1 MPGQK
6 PKNIQMKK
14 LSLALITICL
24 YTMTSYAQTYSIVIK
39 GGHVIDPKNN
49 IDEIMDI
56 AINGDKIVRVAKD
69 IDAKTA
75 TQVVNAAGLYVTP
88 GLIDIHSHNF
98 HGIRAGDPVPD
109 GFTFRTGITTTV
121 DAGSSGWK
129 SFPRF
134 KAETIDRS
142 ETRVLSWLNI
152 VGEGYK
158 GGQFEQDNGDMDSK
172 LTADFA
178 LKNKEYIVGI
188 KTAHYNRP
196 DWIAVDRAVGAGKL
210 ANIPVMVDFGGT
222 VPAHS
227 IEELFFKH
235 LRPGD
240 VFTHCFAELGN
251 SRESIVDPKTKKIKP
266 FVVEAQKRGIVFDV
280 GFGGISFAYSQAI
293 PALQQGFYPN
303 SISTDMNKGATN
315 GAMKNLLD
323 VMSKFI
329 AMGMDL
335 QSVIKATTQNPAKE
349 INREDLGTLSVGSIA
364 DVSVFNMREGKFGF
378 WDYTGYK
385 MDATKKLECELTL
398 RAGKVVYNLNGI
410 TNPVVVPARRR

>member
-1 MPGQK
+1 
-6 PKNIQMKK
+6 MKR
-14 LSLALITICL
+14 LSLALIVICF
-24 YTMTSYAQTYSIVIK
+24 TAFTSYAQTYSIVIK

-49 IDEIMDI
+49 INELMDI
-56 AINGDKIVRVAKD
+56 AITGDKIVRVAKD
-69 IDAKTA
+69 IDPKSA

-98 HGIRAGDPVPD
+98 HGIRAGDPIPD
-109 GFTFRTGITTTV
+109 GFTFRTGVTTTV

-142 ETRVLSWLNI
+142 ETRVLAWLNI

-158 GGQFEQDNGDMDSK
+158 GGEFEQDNEDMDSK
-172 LTADFA
+172 LSGEFA
-178 LKNKEYIVGI
+178 LKNKDYIVGI

-196 DWIAVDRAVGAGKL
+196 DWIAVDRAVGAGKI

-227 IEELFFKH
+227 LEELFFKH

-240 VFTHCFAELGN
+240 VFTHCFAELGP
-251 SRESIVDPKTKKIKP
+251 SRESIVDPKTRKIKP
-266 FVVEAQKRGIVFDV
+266 FVVEAQKRGIIFDV

-315 GAMKNLLD
+315 GAMKNILD

-335 QSVIKATTQNPAKE
+335 PAVIKATTQNPAKE

-364 DVSVFNMREGKFGF
+364 DVAVFNMREGKFGF

-385 MDATKKLECELTL
+385 MDATKKLESELTI

-410 TNPVVVPARRR
+410 TTPVVLPTRGRQSH

>member
-1 MPGQK
+1 
-6 PKNIQMKK
+6 MKK
-14 LSLALITICL
+14 SSLAFITFSFL
-24 YTMTSYAQTYSIVIK
+24 AVTAFGQNYSIVIK

-49 IDEIMDI
+49 INEIMDI
-56 AINGDKIVRVAKD
+56 AVNGDKIVRVAKN
-69 IDAKTA
+69 IDSKSAA
-75 TQVVNAAGLYVTP
+75 QVVNAAGLLVTP

-142 ETRVLSWLNI
+142 ETRVLAWLNI

-172 LTADFA
+172 LTGEFA

-196 DWIAVDRAVGAGKL
+196 DWIAVDRAVGAGKI

-227 IEELFFKH
+227 LEELFFKH

-240 VFTHCFAELGN
+240 VFTHCFAELGA

-293 PALQQGFYPN
+293 PALEQGFYPN

-315 GAMKNLLD
+315 GAMKNLPD
-323 VMSKFI
+323 VMSKFL

-335 QSVIKATTQNPAKE
+335 PAVIKATTLNPAKE

-364 DVSVFNMREGKFGF
+364 DISVFNMREGKFGF

-410 TNPVVVPARRR
+410 TTPVVVPARRQ

>member
-1 MPGQK
+1 
-6 PKNIQMKK
+6 MKK
-14 LSLALITICL
+14 ISFALLAICL
-24 YTMTSYAQTYSIVIK
+24 IALTSDAQTYSIVIK

-49 IDEIMDI
+49 INEIMDI
-56 AINGDKIVRVAKD
+56 AINGEKIVRVANN
-69 IDAKTA
+69 IDASSA
-75 TQVVNAAGLYVTP
+75 TQIVNAAGLYVTP

-172 LTADFA
+172 LTGEFA
-178 LKNKEYIVGI
+178 IKNKEYIVGI
-188 KTAHYNRP
+188 KTAHYSRP
-196 DWIAVDRAVGAGKL
+196 DWIAVDRAVGAATI

-222 VPAHS
+222 VPARS

-240 VFTHCFAELGN
+240 VFTHCFAELGD

-335 QSVIKATTQNPAKE
+335 PAVIKATTQNPAKE

-385 MDATKKLECELTL
+385 MDATKKLECELTI

-410 TNPVVVPARRR
+410 TTPVVVPARKR

>member
-1 MPGQK
+1 
-6 PKNIQMKK
+6 MKK
-14 LSLALITICL
+14 ISFALLAICL
-24 YTMTSYAQTYSIVIK
+24 IALTSDAQTYSIVIK

-49 IDEIMDI
+49 INEIMDI
-56 AINGDKIVRVAKD
+56 AINGDKIVSVANN
-69 IDAKTA
+69 IDTSSA
-75 TQVVNAAGLYVTP
+75 TQIVNAAGLYVTP

-158 GGQFEQDNGDMDSK
+158 GGQFEQDNSDMDSK
-172 LTADFA
+172 LTGEFA
-178 LKNKEYIVGI
+178 IKNKEYIVGI
-188 KTAHYNRP
+188 KTAHYSRP
-196 DWIAVDRAVGAGKL
+196 DWIAVDRAVGAATI

-240 VFTHCFAELGN
+240 VFTHCFAELGD

-266 FVVEAQKRGIVFDV
+266 FIVEAQKRGIVFDV

-335 QSVIKATTQNPAKE
+335 PAVIKATTQNPAKE

-385 MDATKKLECELTL
+385 MDATKKLECELTV

-410 TNPVVVPARRR
+410 TTPIVVPARKR

>member
-1 MPGQK
+1 
-6 PKNIQMKK
+6 MKK
-14 LSLALITICL
+14 ISFALLAICL
-24 YTMTSYAQTYSIVIK
+24 IALTSDAQTYSIVIK

-49 IDEIMDI
+49 INEIMDI
-56 AINGDKIVRVAKD
+56 AINGEKIVRVANN
-69 IDAKTA
+69 IDASSA
-75 TQVVNAAGLYVTP
+75 TQIVNAAGLYVTP

-172 LTADFA
+172 LTGEFA
-178 LKNKEYIVGI
+178 IKNKEYIVGI
-188 KTAHYNRP
+188 KTAHYSRP
-196 DWIAVDRAVGAGKL
+196 DWIAVDRAVGAATI

-240 VFTHCFAELGN
+240 VFTHCFAELGD

-335 QSVIKATTQNPAKE
+335 PAVIKATTQNPAKE

-385 MDATKKLECELTL
+385 MDATKKLECELTI

-410 TNPVVVPARRR
+410 TTPVVVPARKR

>member
-1 MPGQK
+1 
-6 PKNIQMKK
+6 MKK
-14 LSLALITICL
+14 LSLALLANCFL
-24 YTMTSYAQTYSIVIK
+24 VFASYAQTYSIVIQ

-49 IDEIMDI
+49 INEIMDI
-56 AINGDKIVRVAKD
+56 AINGDKIVRVAKK
-69 IDAKTA
+69 IDAKSA
-75 TQVVNAAGLYVTP
+75 TQIVNAAGLYVTP

-158 GGQFEQDNGDMDSK
+158 GGQFEQDNGDMDSN
-172 LTADFA
+172 LTAEFA
-178 LKNKEYIVGI
+178 IKNKDYIVGI

-196 DWIAVDRAVGAGKL
+196 DWVAVDRAVGAGKI

-240 VFTHCFAELGN
+240 IFTHCFAELGD
-251 SRESIVDPKTKKIKP
+251 SRESLVDPKTKKIKP

-335 QSVIKATTQNPAKE
+335 PSVIKATTQNPAKE

-378 WDYTGYK
+378 WDHTGYK

-410 TNPVVVPARRR
+410 TTPVVYR

>member
-1 MPGQK
+1 
-6 PKNIQMKK
+6 MKK
-14 LSLALITICL
+14 ISLALLAVCFFAL
-24 YTMTSYAQTYSIVIK
+24 TSYAQTYSIVIK

-49 IDEIMDI
+49 INEVMDI
-56 AINGDKIVRVAKD
+56 AINGDKIVKVDKN
-69 IDAKTA
+69 IDPKSAR
-75 TQVVNAAGLYVTP
+75 QVVNAAGLYVTP

-98 HGIRAGDPVPD
+98 HGMRPGDPIPD

-142 ETRVLSWLNI
+142 ETRVLAWLNI
-152 VGEGYK
+152 VGEGYR
-158 GGQFEQDNGDMDSK
+158 GGAFEQDNNDMDSK
-172 LTADFA
+172 LTGEFA

-188 KTAHYNRP
+188 KTAHYARP
-196 DWIAVDRAVGAGKL
+196 DWVAVDRAVGAGKT
-210 ANIPVMVDFGGT
+210 ANVPVMVDFGGT

-251 SRESIVDPKTKKIKP
+251 SREPIVDPKTKKIKP

-315 GAMKNLLD
+315 GAMKNILD
-323 VMSKFI
+323 VMSKFV

-335 QSVIKATTQNPAKE
+335 PAVIKATTENPAKE
-349 INREDLGTLSVGSIA
+349 INRTDLGTLSVGSIA
-364 DVSVFNMREGKFGF
+364 DVAVLNMRKGKFGF

-385 MDATKKLECELTL
+385 MDATEKLECELTL
-398 RAGKVVYNLNGI
+398 RAGKVVFNQNGI
-410 TNPVVVPARRR
+410 TTPVVVPAARGAQSH

>member
-1 MPGQK
+1 
-6 PKNIQMKK
+6 MKK
-14 LSLALITICL
+14 SSLAFITFCFL
-24 YTMTSYAQTYSIVIK
+24 AVTAFGQNYSIVIK

-49 IDEIMDI
+49 INEIMDI
-56 AINGDKIVRVAKD
+56 AVNGDKIVRVAKN
-69 IDAKTA
+69 IDSKSAA
-75 TQVVNAAGLYVTP
+75 QVVNAAGLLVTP

-142 ETRVLSWLNI
+142 ETRVLAWLNI

-172 LTADFA
+172 LTGEFA

-196 DWIAVDRAVGAGKL
+196 DWIAVDRAVGAGKI

-227 IEELFFKH
+227 LEELFFKH

-240 VFTHCFAELGN
+240 VFTHCFAELGA

-293 PALQQGFYPN
+293 PALEQGFYPN

-323 VMSKFI
+323 VMSKFL

-335 QSVIKATTQNPAKE
+335 PAVIKATTLNPAKE

-364 DVSVFNMREGKFGF
+364 DISVFNMREGKFGF

-410 TNPVVVPARRR
+410 TTPVVVPARRQ

>member
-1 MPGQK
+1 
-6 PKNIQMKK
+6 MKK
-14 LSLALITICL
+14 SSLAFITFCFL
-24 YTMTSYAQTYSIVIK
+24 AVTAFGQNYSIVIK

-49 IDEIMDI
+49 INEIMDI
-56 AINGDKIVRVAKD
+56 AVNGDKIVRVAKN
-69 IDAKTA
+69 IDSKSAA
-75 TQVVNAAGLYVTP
+75 QVVNAAGLLVTP

-142 ETRVLSWLNI
+142 ETRVLAWLNI

-172 LTADFA
+172 LTGEFA

-196 DWIAVDRAVGAGKL
+196 DWIAVDRAVGAGKI

-227 IEELFFKH
+227 LEELFFKH

-240 VFTHCFAELGN
+240 VFTHCFAELGA

-293 PALQQGFYPN
+293 PALEQGFYPN

-315 GAMKNLLD
+315 GAMKNLPD
-323 VMSKFI
+323 VMSKFL

-335 QSVIKATTQNPAKE
+335 PAVIKATTLNPAKE

-364 DVSVFNMREGKFGF
+364 DISVFNMREGKFGF

-410 TNPVVVPARRR
+410 TTPVVVPARRQ

>member
-1 MPGQK
+1 MEK
-6 PKNIQMKK
+6 I
-14 LSLALITICL
+14 SLALIATCL
-24 YTMTSYAQTYSIVIK
+24 IALTSYAQTYSIVIK

-49 IDEIMDI
+49 INEIMDI
-56 AINGDKIVRVAKD
+56 AINGDKIVRVANN
-69 IDAKTA
+69 IDASSA
-75 TQVVNAAGLYVTP
+75 TQIVNAAGLYVTP

-172 LTADFA
+172 LTGEFA
-178 LKNKEYIVGI
+178 IKNKEYIVGI
-188 KTAHYNRP
+188 KTAHYSRP
-196 DWIAVDRAVGAGKL
+196 DWIAVDRAVGAGKI

-227 IEELFFKH
+227 IEELFFEH

-240 VFTHCFAELGN
+240 VFTHCFAELGD

-335 QSVIKATTQNPAKE
+335 PAVIKATTQNPAKE

-410 TNPVVVPARRR
+410 TTPVVVPARRP

>member
-1 MPGQK
+1 MLTVCAFILPG
-6 PKNIQMKK
+6 
-14 LSLALITICL
+14 
-24 YTMTSYAQTYSIVIK
+24 YAQTYSIVIK
-39 GGHVIDPKNN
+39 GGHVIDPVNN
-49 IDEIMDI
+49 INEVMDI
-56 AINGDKIVRVAKD
+56 AVSGDKIVRVAKD
-69 IDAKTA
+69 INPKSAR
-75 TQVVNAAGLYVTP
+75 QVVEAAGLYVTP

-98 HGIRAGDPVPD
+98 HGIRSGDPVPD
-109 GFTFRTGITTTV
+109 GFTFRSGITTTV

-158 GGQFEQDNGDMDSK
+158 GGTFEQDNGDMDSK
-172 LTADFA
+172 LTGEFA
-178 LKNKEYIVGI
+178 IKNKEYIVGI

-196 DWIAVDRAVGAGKL
+196 DWNAVDRAVGAGKI
-210 ANIPVMVDFGGT
+210 AGIPVMVDFGGT
-222 VPAHS
+222 VPSHS
-227 IEELFFKH
+227 LEELFFKH

-240 VFTHCFAELGN
+240 VFTHCFAELGA

-335 QSVIKATTQNPAKE
+335 PAVIKATTENPAKE
-349 INREDLGTLSVGSIA
+349 INRTDLGSLTVGSIA
-364 DVSVFNMREGKFGF
+364 DVAVFNMREGKFGF
-378 WDYTGYK
+378 WDYTGFK

-410 TNPVVVPARRR
+410 TNPVVVDTRSR

>member
-1 MPGQK
+1 
-6 PKNIQMKK
+6 MKK
-14 LSLALITICL
+14 ISFALLAICL
-24 YTMTSYAQTYSIVIK
+24 IALTSDAQTYSIVIK

-49 IDEIMDI
+49 INEIMDI
-56 AINGDKIVRVAKD
+56 AINGDKIVSVANN
-69 IDAKTA
+69 IDTSSA
-75 TQVVNAAGLYVTP
+75 TQIVNAAGLYVTP

-98 HGIRAGDPVPD
+98 HEIRAGDPVPD

-129 SFPRF
+129 SFPQF

-158 GGQFEQDNGDMDSK
+158 GGQFEQDNSDMDSK
-172 LTADFA
+172 LTGEFA
-178 LKNKEYIVGI
+178 IKNKEYIVGI
-188 KTAHYNRP
+188 KTAHYSRP
-196 DWIAVDRAVGAGKL
+196 DWIAVDRAVGAATI

-240 VFTHCFAELGN
+240 VFTHCFAELGD

-266 FVVEAQKRGIVFDV
+266 FIVEAQKRGIVFDV

-335 QSVIKATTQNPAKE
+335 PAVIKATTQNPAKE

-385 MDATKKLECELTL
+385 MDATKKLECELTV

-410 TNPVVVPARRR
+410 TTPIVVPARKR

>member
-1 MPGQK
+1 
-6 PKNIQMKK
+6 MKK
-14 LSLALITICL
+14 ISLALIATCL
-24 YTMTSYAQTYSIVIK
+24 IALTSDAQTYSIVIK

-49 IDEIMDI
+49 INEIMDI
-56 AINGDKIVRVAKD
+56 AINGDKIVRVANN
-69 IDAKTA
+69 IDASSA
-75 TQVVNAAGLYVTP
+75 TQIVNAAGLYVTP

-158 GGQFEQDNGDMDSK
+158 GGQFEQDNSDMDSK
-172 LTADFA
+172 LTGEFA
-178 LKNKEYIVGI
+178 IKNKEYIVGI

-196 DWIAVDRAVGAGKL
+196 DWIAVDRAVGAAKM
-210 ANIPVMVDFGGT
+210 ANIPVMVDFGGI

-240 VFTHCFAELGN
+240 VFTHCFAELGD

-266 FVVEAQKRGIVFDV
+266 FVMEAQKRGIVFDV

-293 PALQQGFYPN
+293 PAIQQGFYPN

-335 QSVIKATTQNPAKE
+335 PAVIKATTQNPAKE

-385 MDATKKLECELTL
+385 MDATKKLECELTV
-398 RAGKVVYNLNGI
+398 RDGKVVYNLNGI
-410 TNPVVVPARRR
+410 TTPVVVPATRR

>member
-1 MPGQK
+1 
-6 PKNIQMKK
+6 MKK
-14 LSLALITICL
+14 LSFIIIAVCVFALPG
-24 YTMTSYAQTYSIVIK
+24 YAQTYSIIIK

-49 IDEIMDI
+49 INEVMDI
-56 AINGDKIVRVAKD
+56 AINADKIVLVARN
-69 IDAKTA
+69 IDPKSAK
-75 TQVVNAAGLYVTP
+75 QVVEAAGLYVTP

-109 GFTFRTGITTTV
+109 GFTFRSGITTTV

-134 KAETIDRS
+134 KSETIDRS

-172 LTADFA
+172 LTGEFA

-188 KTAHYNRP
+188 KTAHYSRP
-196 DWIAVDRAVGAGKL
+196 DWIAVDRAVGAGKI
-210 ANIPVMVDFGGT
+210 ASIPVMVDFGGT

-227 IEELFFKH
+227 LEELFFKH

-240 VFTHCFAELGN
+240 VFTHCFAELGA
-251 SRESIVDPKTKKIKP
+251 SRECIVDPKTKKIKP
-266 FVVEAQKRGIVFDV
+266 FVVEAQKRGIIFDV

-323 VMSKFI
+323 IMSKFM

-335 QSVIKATTQNPAKE
+335 QAVIKATTQNPAKE

-364 DVSVFNMREGKFGF
+364 DVSVFNIREGKFGF
-378 WDYTGYK
+378 WDYTGFK

-410 TNPVVVPARRR
+410 TNPVVVNARSQQSH

>member
-1 MPGQK
+1 
-6 PKNIQMKK
+6 MKK
-14 LSLALITICL
+14 LSLVFIAYYCL
-24 YTMTSYAQTYSIVIK
+24 AFSAFGQNYSIVIK

-49 IDEIMDI
+49 INEIMDV

-69 IDAKTA
+69 IDPKSAA
-75 TQVVNAAGLYVTP
+75 QVVNAAGLYVTP

-134 KAETIDRS
+134 KAETIDKS

-172 LTADFA
+172 LTGEFA

-196 DWIAVDRAVGAGKL
+196 DWIAVDRAVGAGKI

-240 VFTHCFAELGN
+240 VFTHCFAELGA
-251 SRESIVDPKTKKIKP
+251 SRESVVDPKTKKIKP

-323 VMSKFI
+323 VMSKFL

-335 QSVIKATTQNPAKE
+335 PAVIKATTENPAKE

-410 TNPVVVPARRR
+410 TTPVVVPARRR

>member
-1 MPGQK
+1 
-6 PKNIQMKK
+6 MKK
-14 LSLALITICL
+14 SSLAFITFCFL
-24 YTMTSYAQTYSIVIK
+24 AVTAFGQNYSIVIK

-49 IDEIMDI
+49 INEIMDI
-56 AINGDKIVRVAKD
+56 AVNGDKIIRVAKN
-69 IDAKTA
+69 IDSKSAA
-75 TQVVNAAGLYVTP
+75 QVVNAAGLLVTP

-142 ETRVLSWLNI
+142 ETRVLAWLNI

-172 LTADFA
+172 LTGEFA

-196 DWIAVDRAVGAGKL
+196 DWIAVDRAVGAGKI

-227 IEELFFKH
+227 LEELFFKH

-240 VFTHCFAELGN
+240 VFTHCFAELGA

-293 PALQQGFYPN
+293 PALEQGFYPN

-323 VMSKFI
+323 VMSKFL

-335 QSVIKATTQNPAKE
+335 PAVIKATTLNPAKE

-364 DVSVFNMREGKFGF
+364 DISVFNMREGKFGF

-410 TNPVVVPARRR
+410 TTPVVVPARRQ

>member
-1 MPGQK
+1 MRAFS
-6 PKNIQMKK
+6 
-14 LSLALITICL
+14 LSALAVICL
-24 YTMTSYAQTYSIVIK
+24 LCYPAWSQDKKYSIVIK

-49 IDEIMDI
+49 INEVMDI
-56 AINGDKIVRVAKD
+56 AINGDKIVRVAKN
-69 IDAKTA
+69 IDAGSA
-75 TQVVNAAGLYVTP
+75 TQVVEAAGLFVTP
-88 GLIDIHSHNF
+88 GLVDIHSHNF

-134 KAETIDRS
+134 KAETIDKS

-158 GGQFEQDNGDMDSK
+158 GGAFEQDTNDMNSK
-172 LTADFA
+172 LTAEFA
-178 LKNKEYIVGI
+178 IKNKEYIVGI
-188 KTAHYNRP
+188 KTAHYNGP
-196 DWIAVDRAVGAGKL
+196 DWTAVDRAVGAGKI

-222 VPAHS
+222 VPSHS
-227 IEELFFKH
+227 LEELFFKH

-240 VFTHCFAELGN
+240 VFTHCFAELGA

-266 FVVEAQKRGIVFDV
+266 FVVEAQKRGIIFDV

-293 PALQQGFYPN
+293 PALQQGFFPN

-315 GAMKNLLD
+315 GAMKNLND

-335 QSVIKATTQNPAKE
+335 PAVIKASTQNPAEE
-349 INREDLGTLSVGSIA
+349 INRPDLGTLSVGSIA
-364 DVSVFNMREGKFGF
+364 DIAVFNMRDGKFGF
-378 WDYTGYK
+378 WDYTGFK
-385 MDATKKLECELTL
+385 MDATKKLECELTI

-410 TNPVVVPARRR
+410 TNPVVIKPRGQ

>member
-1 MPGQK
+1 
-6 PKNIQMKK
+6 MKK
-14 LSLALITICL
+14 LFLIILTVCAFKL
-24 YTMTSYAQTYSIVIK
+24 SGYAQTYSIVIK
-39 GGHVIDPKNN
+39 GGHVIDPVNN
-49 IDEIMDI
+49 INEVMDI
-56 AINGDKIVRVAKD
+56 AISGDKIVRVAKN
-69 IDAKTA
+69 IDPKSAR
-75 TQVVNAAGLYVTP
+75 QLVEAAGLYVTP

-121 DAGSSGWK
+121 DAGSSGRK

-142 ETRVLSWLNI
+142 ETRVLAWLNI

-158 GGQFEQDNGDMDSK
+158 GGAFEQDNNDMDSK
-172 LTADFA
+172 LTGEFA
-178 LKNKEYIVGI
+178 IKNKEYIVGI

-196 DWIAVDRAVGAGKL
+196 DWVAVDRAVGAGKV

-227 IEELFFKH
+227 LEELFFKH

-240 VFTHCFAELGN
+240 VFTHCFAELGA

-266 FVVEAQKRGIVFDV
+266 FVVEAQKRGILFDV

-293 PALQQGFYPN
+293 PALEQGFYPN

-315 GAMKNLLD
+315 GAMKNILD

-335 QSVIKATTQNPAKE
+335 PAVVKATTQNPAE
-349 INREDLGTLSVGSIA
+349 QINRSDLGTLSAGSIA
-364 DVSVFNMREGKFGF
+364 DIAIFNMREGRFGF
-378 WDYTGYK
+378 WDYTGHK
-385 MDATKKLECELTL
+385 MNANKKLECELTM
-398 RAGKVVYNLNGI
+398 RAGKIVYNLNGI
-410 TNPVVVPARRR
+410 TNPVVVTTRRGQNP

>member
-1 MPGQK
+1 
-6 PKNIQMKK
+6 MKK
-14 LSLALITICL
+14 LSFIVLTICVFAL
-24 YTMTSYAQTYSIVIK
+24 PGYAQTYSIVIK

-49 IDEIMDI
+49 INDVMDI
-56 AINGDKIVRVAKD
+56 AINGDKIVQVAKN
-69 IDAKTA
+69 IDPKSAK
-75 TQVVNAAGLYVTP
+75 QVVEAAGLYVTP

-109 GFTFRTGITTTV
+109 GFTFRSGITTTV

-134 KAETIDRS
+134 KAETINRS
-142 ETRVLSWLNI
+142 ETRVLAWLNI

-158 GGQFEQDNGDMDSK
+158 GGSFEQDNGDMDSK
-172 LTADFA
+172 LTGEFA
-178 LKNKEYIVGI
+178 MKNKEYIVGI
-188 KTAHYNRP
+188 KTAHYSRP
-196 DWIAVDRAVGAGKL
+196 DWIAVDRAVGAGKI

-227 IEELFFKH
+227 LEELFLKH

-240 VFTHCFAELGN
+240 IFTHCFAELGA
-251 SRESIVDPKTKKIKP
+251 SRECIVDSKTKKIKP

-323 VMSKFI
+323 VMSKFM

-335 QSVIKATTQNPAKE
+335 QAVIKATTQNPAKE

-364 DVSVFNMREGKFGF
+364 DVSVFNIREGKFGF
-378 WDYTGYK
+378 WDYTGFK

-410 TNPVVVPARRR
+410 TNPVVVNARGQQSH